1 MIYTAGHRG
10 SCNDICITS
19 SCVVGFIHHL
29 GFGILLKFCFIEFKL
44 QDLEEWKLRS
54 REELA
59 EQQKQITELSMA
71 SLDAEIEKWKN
82 GPPGRNKAP
91 GATPVAESNTEMEM
105 EGGDGVPEGPQEASE
120 VVEDEDD
127 ETGAMLIEDDEER
140 VTVGDPEVN
149 KLVTV

>member
-1 MIYTAGHRG
+1 M
-10 SCNDICITS
+10 S
-19 SCVVGFIHHL
+19 SCFVDFIHVCHHI
-29 GFGILLKFCFIEFKL
+29 GFGILLNFCFIECKL

-91 GATPVAESNTEMEM
+91 GATPVAESNTEV
-105 EGGDGVPEGPQEASE
+105 EGGDGVLEGPQEASE

-140 VTVGDPEVN
+140 VTVGDPDVN
-149 KLVTV
+149 KLVTA